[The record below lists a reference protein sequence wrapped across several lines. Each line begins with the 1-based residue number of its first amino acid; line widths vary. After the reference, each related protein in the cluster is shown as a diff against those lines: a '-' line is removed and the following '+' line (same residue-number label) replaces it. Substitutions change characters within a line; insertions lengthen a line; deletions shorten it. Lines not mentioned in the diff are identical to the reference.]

1 MVDPDGGVMV
11 TVLELGQIFLMV
23 IICPTSTAGSVMLI
37 APNDASAITT
47 AAPLQVADADT
58 DCTPVANPLTVVVPL
73 NVGLSRLTIGPDPV

>member
-1 MVDPDGGVMV
+1 MVDPNGGLMV
-11 TVLELGQIFLMV
+11 TVFALGQIFLIVMT
-23 IICPTSTAGSVMLI
+23 CPTSTAGSVILI
-37 APNDASAITT
+37 EPSDASAITT